1 MKIDIV
7 TDKNTEDAVVAES
20 LEKGGHLIVVETET
34 MEAQAMI
41 PNAGDGKNFPQA
53 LIDYGC
59 EAVVTGRIQQ
69 KAFDIIAEAQ
79 ITRYNGYGLDIGTA
93 AESAHFDILPL
104 IVTFEGGKSCREMPH
119 DHEHESCDCGHH
131 HDEEEN

>member
-1 MKIDIV
+1 MKIGIV

-20 LEKGGHLIVVETET
+20 LEKGGYLIVVETET
-34 MEAQAMI
+34 MAAQAMI
-41 PNAGDGKNFPQA
+41 SNGGSGENFPQA

-59 EAVVTGRIQQ
+59 EAVVTGTIQQ

-104 IVTFEGGKSCREMPH
+104 IVAFEGGKSCREMPH

>member
-1 MKIDIV
+1 MKIGIV

-20 LEKGGHLIVVETET
+20 LEKGGYLIVVETDT
-34 MEAQAMI
+34 MAALAMI
-41 PNAGDGKNFPQA
+41 PNEGDGDNFPQA
-53 LIDYGC
+53 LIDNNC
-59 EAVVTGRIQQ
+59 EAVVTGTIQQ
-69 KAFDIIAEAQ
+69 KAFDAIAEAQ

-104 IVTFEGGKSCREMPH
+104 TIAFEGGKSCREVPH
-119 DHEHESCDCGHH
+119 DHEHESCNCGHD